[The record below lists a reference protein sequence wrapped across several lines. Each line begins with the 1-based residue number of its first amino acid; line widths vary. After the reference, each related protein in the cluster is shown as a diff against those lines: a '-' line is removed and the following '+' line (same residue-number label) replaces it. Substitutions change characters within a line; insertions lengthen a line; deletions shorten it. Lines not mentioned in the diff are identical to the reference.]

1 MTEFISRNHGN
12 SCYEIIIKTTD
23 HKHYKE
29 SEDFARRLIDHAKPQ
44 SNGDRIRAMVDEVLG
59 AFLMRVSS
67 LELPV
72 PFCQNKPECEE
83 LLNNDELTDAHC
95 LGCMVAYLKRPAEN
109 EVSG

>member
-1 MTEFISRNHGN
+1 MILE
-12 SCYEIIIKTTD
+12 KQ
-23 HKHYKE
+23 K
-29 SEDFARRLIDHAKPQ
+29 
-44 SNGDRIRAMVDEVLG
+44 SNGDRFREMTDEELG
-59 AFLMRVSS
+59 KFLLQIGSI
-67 LELPV
+67 ENPV